1 MRKKINKGLKKQIAR
16 WAINQLRRHKVP
28 SFLLGQAGKYAN
40 SKIKN
45 KYVRGAA
52 NYGISQ
58 AKSEVRKR
66 GFGIGLSG
74 GSYYRGIS
82 GSGLKLAG
90 AGCCKM
96 KRRIYK
102 RRR

>member
-1 MRKKINKGLKKQIAR
+1 MKKKVSTALKKQIAR
-16 WAINQLRRHKVP
+16 WAIGQLKKHKVP
-28 SFLLGQAGKYAN
+28 SFLLNKAGKYAN

-52 NYGISQ
+52 NYGIKS
-58 AKSEVRKR
+58 AASEVRKR

-90 AGCCKM
+90 QGCCKM
-96 KRRIYK
+96 KRRIY